1 MKVDA
6 EPRPRR
12 TYQPPVRDE
21 ESESQRKARSRMM
34 RQSRR
39 STQGVTLTELKEAE
53 KAIGHIGEEQPIR
66 EGERR
71 DEQPPE
77 STDPSRRPHPPSPPS
92 CS

>member
-6 EPRPRR
+6 EPRPRRYGPNLGVGADFGEGGQNAGRGGSPRAPPHSR

-39 STQGVTLTELKEAE
+39 STQVWGRGDAVGGAV
-53 KAIGHIGEEQPIR
+53 GG
-66 EGERR
+66 
-71 DEQPPE
+71 
-77 STDPSRRPHPPSPPS
+77 
-92 CS
+92 